1 VLESLALGI
10 PVIASENGHRPANVT
25 AYREGDAAD
34 LCAKLI
40 SLTERYDQ
48 FKKNT
53 QLKAAEDNIA
63 RTVDWLFGTPI
74 REVEG
79 LRSDWLHVTQ

>member
-25 AYREGDAAD
+25 TYREGDATD

-40 SLTERYDQ
+40 SVTEGYDQ
-48 FKKNT
+48 VTKQT
-53 QLKAAEDNIA
+53 QLQVTEDNIA
-63 RTVDWLFGTPI
+63 RTVDWLLGAPA
-74 REVEG
+74 REAEK
-79 LRSDWLHVTQ
+79 LRRGWVHVA